1 MNRELRDLQT
11 QLAAAEQEARLAI
24 GEGDVTKAESKMDEV
39 RSLRKRIAMLE
50 ELDAQ
55 ARAEARPSQSAG
67 EVRDRQELE
76 SQYTKAFVK
85 ALARKRMTA
94 DDLDVINSY
103 HKEYRAAMHSGG
115 VETDPDG
122 DTSLLVPEDVQTRI
136 NTIMRSL
143 DDLSQVIRF
152 ERVTR
157 ASGSRVLEKDED
169 MTPLQVVEEY
179 GEIPEMDNPKFVGI
193 KYTLAKRAGFLPLT
207 NELLA
212 DSDQN
217 ILAYVSDWCAR
228 KIVVTR
234 NHLIISL
241 LSTLTPKTLADVTAI
256 KRVLNVDL
264 DPAISRG
271 AVLLTNQ
278 DGFNWLDEQVDQQG
292 RDLLQPDPTQPT
304 RKLFKGRPVEVVSNK
319 TLPSTVLPDESI
331 MAPLFIGNLKQLAV
345 LFTTGRAELASTKV
359 GGEAWRRDSTEMRLI
374 SRDDVKKWD
383 ENAAVFGHL
392 AISN

>member
-304 RKLFKGRPVEVVSNK
+304 RKLFKGRPIEVVSNK